1 MHQNKVPHI
10 MQFLRPRVAK
20 ASYIFES
27 QLIILIQ
34 QSHHSFI
41 LWIFLHSLCFF
52 ALVAFIFSYLFF
64 SFYCISQKQLPLK
77 KGIPTRRN
85 RLDQVHF
92 FQNDRR
98 FIEEMRKFSFFCV
111 FWITLDYL
119 YIYTRLN
126 IYWATNSR
134 PWTSST

>member
-10 MQFLRPRVAK
+10 MHFLRPRVAK

-41 LWIFLHSLCFF
+41 LWIFLHFLCFF
-52 ALVAFIFSYLFF
+52 ALVAFKFSNLFF

-77 KGIPTRRN
+77 KGIPTRKN

-98 FIEEMRKFSFFCV
+98 FIEEMRKFSFVV
-111 FWITLDYL
+111 FSESLLTT

>member
-1 MHQNKVPHI
+1 MHQNKVPDI

-20 ASYIFES
+20 ASYIFKS

-41 LWIFLHSLCFF
+41 LWIFLHFLCFF

-77 KGIPTRRN
+77 KGIPTRKN
-85 RLDQVHF
+85 GLDQVHF
-92 FQNDRR
+92 LQNDRR
-98 FIEEMRKFSFFCV
+98 FIEEIRKFSFVV
-111 FWITLDYL
+111 FSESLLTT
-119 YIYTRLN
+119 YIHTRLN

>member
-1 MHQNKVPHI
+1 MHQNKVPDI
-10 MQFLRPRVAK
+10 MLFLRPRVAE

-41 LWIFLHSLCFF
+41 LWIFLHFLCFF
-52 ALVAFIFSYLFF
+52 ALVAFKFSNLFF

-77 KGIPTRRN
+77 KGIPTRKN

-98 FIEEMRKFSFFCV
+98 FIEEMRKFSFVV
-111 FWITLDYL
+111 FSESLLTT

>member
-1 MHQNKVPHI
+1 MHQNKVPDM

-20 ASYIFES
+20 APCIFES
-27 QLIILIQ
+27 QLMILSQ

-41 LWIFLHSLCFF
+41 LWIFLHFLCFF
-52 ALVAFIFSYLFF
+52 ALVAFIFGYSFF

-77 KGIPTRRN
+77 KGIPTRKN

-98 FIEEMRKFSFFCV
+98 FIEEMRKFSFVV
-111 FWITLDYL
+111 FSESLLTT
-119 YIYTRLN
+119 YIHTRLN

>member
-1 MHQNKVPHI
+1 MHQNKEPHI

-41 LWIFLHSLCFF
+41 LWIFLHFLCFF

-77 KGIPTRRN
+77 KGIPTRKN
-85 RLDQVHF
+85 GLDQVHF
-92 FQNDRR
+92 LQNDRR
-98 FIEEMRKFSFFCV
+98 FIEEIRKFSFVV
-111 FWITLDYL
+111 FSESLLTT
-119 YIYTRLN
+119 YIHTRLN

>member
-1 MHQNKVPHI
+1 MHQYKVPDMMH
-10 MQFLRPRVAK
+10 FLRPRVAK
-20 ASYIFES
+20 ASYIFKS

-41 LWIFLHSLCFF
+41 LWIFLHFLCFF
-52 ALVAFIFSYLFF
+52 ALVAFKFSYLFF

-77 KGIPTRRN
+77 KDIPTRKN

-92 FQNDRR
+92 FKT
-98 FIEEMRKFSFFCV
+98 IGVSLKKCGSFLLLCCSESLL
-111 FWITLDYL
+111 TT
-119 YIYTRLN
+119 YIYTRLT